1 MKQIILHHLSSTG
14 IEYATESFPI
24 EEVVGIYP
32 DKESSEDKV
41 RVYFIGGD
49 ETEFG
54 KKYGDLGYLSLDC
67 SYVDFA

>member
-54 KKYGDLGYLSLDC
+54 KKYSGLGYLSLDC
-67 SYVDFA
+67 SYVDFS